1 LADLPVSSAIRNI
14 RVAILAGTRL
24 LDDTGAC
31 TLLSYFGYHEAMQPL
46 ASQMMGKL
54 DSSRLDPYESARLPS
69 RRATKHG
76 IRPFLRW
83 AGSKRQQLSR
93 LVQFWKPS
101 HQRYIEPFAGSAC
114 LFFEIAP
121 AQAILGDN
129 NASLI
134 EVYRAVRDQ
143 PDRLFDR
150 LCRIRRDSATYYRWR
165 GKTPADL
172 DAETRAVRFLY
183 LNRNCFNGI
192 FRTNVKGEFN
202 VPIGTKQGAYFTR
215 AELQECSA
223 LLQKTKLVAGDFAR
237 TLENVR
243 RGDFVYLDPPFAVTS
258 RRVFRE
264 YGTKSFETTDVPR
277 LAASLAKIDERG
289 AEFLVS
295 YADCK
300 EARGLAKQWSA
311 AKYPIRRHVAG
322 FFGDRRYAY
331 EWLISNSESVT
342 KLRP

>member
-1 LADLPVSSAIRNI
+1 MQELRCNLSDAIEGVCIGVQSN
-14 RVAILAGTRL
+14 
-24 LDDTGAC
+24 
-31 TLLSYFGYHEAMQPL
+31 P
-46 ASQMMGKL
+46 K
-54 DSSRLDPYESARLPS
+54 PS
-69 RRATKHG
+69 IK
-76 IRPFLRW
+76 PFLRW

-129 NASLI
+129 NDSLI

-150 LCRIRRDSATYYRWR
+150 LCRIRRNAETYYRWR
-165 GKTPADL
+165 AKSPASL
-172 DAETRAVRFLY
+172 DAETRVVRFLF

-192 FRTNVKGEFN
+192 FRTNLKGEFN

-215 AELQECSA
+215 TDLRECSDQ
-223 LLQKTKLVAGDFAR
+223 LQKTKLVAGDFTR
-237 TLENVR
+237 TLKHVR
-243 RGDFVYLDPPFAVTS
+243 AGDFVYLDPPFAVTS
-258 RRVFRE
+258 RRMFRE
-264 YGTKSFETTDVPR
+264 YGTKSFDTTDVPR
-277 LAASLAKIDERG
+277 LAASLAQIDQCG

-295 YADCK
+295 YADCT
-300 EARGLAKQWSA
+300 EARTLAKRWNA
-311 AKYPIRRHVAG
+311 VKFPIRRHVAG

-331 EWLISNSESVT
+331 EWLVSNSCLPQQLN
-342 KLRP
+342 KAR